1 MASKIKSV
9 YICSECGY
17 ESPKWYGKC
26 PSCGEW
32 NTMNEEIKDTSKSVS
47 VSKTR
52 SISSYTKPYSINEI
66 STEDEHRYDTG
77 SKELNRVLGG
87 GIVKGSLI
95 LLGGDP
101 GIGKST
107 VLMQICQYMGDTLKI
122 LYVSGEES
130 KRQLKLRAIR
140 LGVNSPN
147 LFVMTETDVEIVC
160 EQIKSVKPDLVMI
173 DSIQTM
179 NLSELSSST
188 GSVTQ
193 VRECTNMLMRT
204 A

>member
-52 SISSYTKPYSINEI
+52 SYSTYSKPDSINEI

-147 LFVMTETDVEIVC
+147 LYVMTDNEI
-160 EQIKSVKPDLVMI
+160 QKGFKI
-173 DSIQTM
+173 
-179 NLSELSSST
+179 
-188 GSVTQ
+188 
-193 VRECTNMLMRT
+193 
-204 A
+204 